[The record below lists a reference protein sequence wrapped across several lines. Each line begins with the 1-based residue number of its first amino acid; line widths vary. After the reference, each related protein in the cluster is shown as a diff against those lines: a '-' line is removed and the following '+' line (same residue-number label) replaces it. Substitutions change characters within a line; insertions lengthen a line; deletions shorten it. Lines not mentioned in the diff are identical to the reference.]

1 MRRRVRVFIAV
12 VVASLP
18 TPLLAESDL
27 RPALERCVA
36 IVDDAAR
43 LVCYDS
49 ILLPPAAENAGAEP
63 VESRAASAE
72 TPEAEVATAKS
83 TRSGAPEVPGSAPAD
98 VSLPAG
104 ETEVQPLDD
113 SVGKQ
118 QIEAAKQED
127 QLTYTARLIRC
138 AESEPSRLT
147 LFYFENG
154 QVWKQ
159 RGSGRRLRLRD
170 CDYEAEIKKD
180 AIGFKLRIPEKKV
193 HVRVARVR

>member
-1 MRRRVRVFIAV
+1 M
-12 VVASLP
+12 
-18 TPLLAESDL
+18 
-27 RPALERCVA
+27 A

-49 ILLPPAAENAGAEP
+49 VSLPPAAENAGAEP

-72 TPEAEVATAKS
+72 APEAEVATAES

-98 VSLPAG
+98 VSAPAG
-104 ETEVQPLDD
+104 EAEVQPLDD

-127 QLTYTARLIRC
+127 QPTYTAKLIRC
-138 AESEPSRLT
+138 AESGPSRLT
-147 LFYFENG
+147 FFYFENG

-159 RGSGRRLRLRD
+159 RNTGRRLRLRD
-170 CDYEAEIKKD
+170 CDYEAEMKKD
-180 AIGFKLRIPEKKV
+180 VFGFKLRIPERKV
-193 HVRVARVR
+193 NVRVARAR

>member
-1 MRRRVRVFIAV
+1 VTVCIAV
-12 VVASLP
+12 VAAGLP
-18 TPLLAESDL
+18 APLLAETDL

-49 ILLPPAAENAGAEP
+49 VSLPPAAENAGAEP

-72 TPEAEVATAKS
+72 APEAEVATAES

-98 VSLPAG
+98 VSAPAG
-104 ETEVQPLDD
+104 EAEVQPLDD

-118 QIEAAKQED
+118 QIDAANQEG
-127 QLTYTARLIRC
+127 QPTYTGRLIRC
-138 AESEPSRLT
+138 TESETSRLT
-147 LFYFENG
+147 YFYFENG

-180 AIGFKLRIPEKKV
+180 VIGFKLRIPEKKV
-193 HVRVARVR
+193 NVRVARVR

>member
-1 MRRRVRVFIAV
+1 MRRRVTACIAV
-12 VVASLP
+12 VAAGLP
-18 TPLLAESDL
+18 AALLAESDL
-27 RPALERCVA
+27 CAALERCVA

-63 VESRAASAE
+63 VGSRAASAE
-72 TPEAEVATAKS
+72 APEAEVATAKS
-83 TRSGAPEVPGSAPAD
+83 TRSGAPEVPGGAPAD
-98 VSLPAG
+98 VSAPAG

-127 QLTYTARLIRC
+127 QPTYTARLIRC
-138 AESEPSRLT
+138 VESGPSKLT

-180 AIGFKLRIPEKKV
+180 AIGFKLRIPERKV
-193 HVRVARVR
+193 NVRVTRER